1 MSQFIKKLNTASEGS
16 PQPVGFRTAAPREL
30 PRIIIAAEI
39 SKEFNNIK
47 NLAADGIILNPVPAR
62 PEKLP
67 SPWGIRLTGEET
79 NLREAIE
86 NGCDFAIFPDKTSE
100 SIFQENTLGRILI
113 LDALAES
120 SYLRAT
126 SETPINAVLL
136 NFEESP
142 IKKLT
147 WRHMILLKRV
157 TSLTNKPLIVPVDI
171 KISAKDIADLW
182 MANVSGIVVQIASQE
197 DISKLADLNKLIGE
211 INLPPRRKELSPRV
225 TLPQQNYPEEEEPEE
240 HR

>member
-1 MSQFIKKLNTASEGS
+1 MSQFIKKLNTASEGN

-47 NLAADGIILNPVPAR
+47 NLAADGIILNAVPAR

-79 NLREAIE
+79 NLRKAIE
-86 NGCDFAIFPDKTSE
+86 NGCDFAIFTDKTSE